1 MKKYLD
7 NLRWRGFITRQIV
20 VRAVRDFFDSHG
32 LIEAQVPILA
42 RAPMLEPNIGV
53 FSTYWQSSQKQ
64 LQLFL
69 ATSPEQNFKKLI
81 AQGLGESYAIG
92 HSFRNLEAS
101 GDQHQP
107 EFLMLEWYRFNQ
119 SLEFLLRETQNL
131 FVFCHNA
138 LSTVEKRSPS
148 NEFTYQGQSFAVDKP
163 WSQIL
168 LPDLFTQ
175 YCDLDLAEV
184 LDNHELLF
192 QFAEKQQYQL
202 DRREFEP
209 VFNQVFLNEIETKL
223 PQEPFFLIDF
233 PAVLSPM
240 AKAQQHKPLF
250 AQRFELYIAG
260 LEIANGC
267 VEETD
272 EKKLEQVFAEQ
283 LTKLQVAGQNINY
296 DTDFLQAVKLNA
308 NNNLAGVGLG
318 IDRLAMILAGEI
330 NVNKVSP
337 KFF

>member
-7 NLRWRGFITRQIV
+7 NSDWWGFITRQIV
-20 VRAVRDFFDSHG
+20 VKSVREYFDNHG

-53 FSTYWQSSQKQ
+53 FHTTWQQNEIKQ
-64 LQLFL
+64 QLFL

-92 HSFRNLEAS
+92 HSFRNLETS

-148 NEFTYQGQSFAVDKP
+148 NEFTYQNQSFAMDKP
-163 WSQIL
+163 WPQIS

-184 LDNHELLF
+184 LENHELLF

-209 VFNQVFLNEIETKL
+209 VFNQVFLNEIEPNL
-223 PQEPFFLIDF
+223 LQEPFFLTDF

-240 AKAQQHKPLF
+240 AKAQQDRPLL

-272 EKKLEQVFAEQ
+272 ATKLEQVFTEQ
-283 LTKLQVAGQNINY
+283 FAQLQLAGQNINY
-296 DTDFLQAVKLNA
+296 DTDFLQAVKINA
-308 NNNLAGVGLG
+308 KNNLSGVGLG
-318 IDRLAMILAGEI
+318 IDRLAMILAGVI
-330 NVNKVSP
+330 NVNQISP
-337 KFF
+337 KFI